1 MAKTKRTIVPAGAA
15 SGSRRRFLSSAAVM
29 GGAAAL
35 AALPGCESEP
45 PSSNAVS
52 APGAA
57 AGPSVTLRMQAANP
71 SGDFFFALVQDYAR
85 IVSDR
90 SGGGLKIDVL
100 AAGAVV
106 KAFDMAD
113 AVHKG

>member
-1 MAKTKRTIVPAGAA
+1 MAKTKRSNKPAGTA
-15 SGSRRRFLSSAAVM
+15 SGSRRRFLNSAAVM

-35 AALPGCESEP
+35 AALPGCGDSAP

-85 IVSDR
+85 IVSDL
-90 SGGGLKIDVL
+90 SGG
-100 AAGAVV
+100 
-106 KAFDMAD
+106 
-113 AVHKG
+113 